1 MKKRFLTLLAGI
13 VLILSLGTTFVI
25 YHIEQ
30 AIYSLDHLV
39 ERYEK
44 DRKCTQILMAIKK
57 VQQDILLHHSYSKEE
72 TVAIGERLELFSRK
86 RGSCVTCHHPE
97 PIEGRIRVFS
107 NSSKAFQTMVVGVF
121 ERSVDNDHQV
131 QDLQAFAMG
140 QELSEQAQ
148 ALFQR
153 SAQQLASETS
163 VARSL
168 TVESKVMLYVITC
181 LGLGFVV
188 FISFMLIRS
197 FTRPLQSLLTATGK
211 IKQGDF
217 DYRVSGLKYEF
228 GELADSF
235 NTMSASLKKQ
245 MVQLQESEQL
255 AACGKIATSLVHE
268 VRNPLAGIKAAMEV
282 LSAESTIAE
291 EDRKILRQV
300 VTEVHRIEGLF
311 TNMLD
316 FARPKPPRFTE
327 VDIREVV
334 QRALLFIPALTN
346 KEVGLEWDVEQ
357 DVPRIQ
363 ADPNQ
368 LHQVFLNLFLNG
380 TAAMGEGGV
389 LNITVSVQA
398 DTFVEIA
405 VSDTGGGID
414 EAALDDIFKP
424 FFTTKPKGSGL
435 GLATCKTLIGLH
447 HGTITAANRP
457 EAGAIFRVRL
467 PIHGGGQ

>member
-57 VQQDILLHHSYSKEE
+57 VQQDILLHHSYSTEE
-72 TVAIGERLELFSRK
+72 TLAIADHLEQFSHK

-107 NSSKAFQTMVVGVF
+107 NSSKAFQTVVSGVF
-121 ERSVDNDHQV
+121 ERPVNNNHQG

-140 QELSEQAQ
+140 QELGEQAQ
-148 ALFQR
+148 ALFQK
-153 SAQQLASETS
+153 SAQELAVETS

-181 LGLGFVV
+181 LGLAFVV

-197 FTRPLQSLLTATGK
+197 FTKPLQSLLTATAK

-268 VRNPLAGIKAAMEV
+268 VQPLG
-282 LSAESTIAE
+282 
-291 EDRKILRQV
+291 
-300 VTEVHRIEGLF
+300 
-311 TNMLD
+311 
-316 FARPKPPRFTE
+316 
-327 VDIREVV
+327 
-334 QRALLFIPALTN
+334 
-346 KEVGLEWDVEQ
+346 W
-357 DVPRIQ
+357 
-363 ADPNQ
+363 NQ
-368 LHQVFLNLFLNG
+368 GRH
-380 TAAMGEGGV
+380 GG
-389 LNITVSVQA
+389 
-398 DTFVEIA
+398 A
-405 VSDTGGGID
+405 VGGIHHCRGGSKNP
-414 EAALDDIFKP
+414 AA
-424 FFTTKPKGSGL
+424 GG
-435 GLATCKTLIGLH
+435 H
-447 HGTITAANRP
+447 R
-457 EAGAIFRVRL
+457 GAPHRRIV
-467 PIHGGGQ
+467 H

>member
-44 DRKCTQILMAIKK
+44 DRKCTQVLMAIKK
-57 VQQDILLHHSYSKEE
+57 VQQDILLHHSYTEEE
-72 TVAIGERLELFSRK
+72 TLAITDRLEQFSLK

-121 ERSVDNDHQV
+121 GRPVDNNHQG

-140 QELSEQAQ
+140 QELGEQGQ
-148 ALFQR
+148 SLFQR

-181 LGLGFVV
+181 LGLAFVV

-197 FTRPLQSLLTATGK
+197 FTKPLQSLLTATGK

-235 NTMSASLKKQ
+235 NTMSASLKNQ

-316 FARPKPPRFTE
+316 FARPKPPHFTE
-327 VDIREVV
+327 VDVREVV
-334 QRALLFIPALTN
+334 QQALLFIPALTN
-346 KEVGLEWDVEQ
+346 KEVGLDWDVEQ
-357 DVPRIQ
+357 EVPSIQ
-363 ADPNQ
+363 ADANQ

-380 TAAMGEGGV
+380 TAAMADGGV
-389 LNITVSVQA
+389 LSIAVSVQA

-457 EAGAIFRVRL
+457 EGGAVLRVRL
-467 PIHGGGQ
+467 PIYGGGQ